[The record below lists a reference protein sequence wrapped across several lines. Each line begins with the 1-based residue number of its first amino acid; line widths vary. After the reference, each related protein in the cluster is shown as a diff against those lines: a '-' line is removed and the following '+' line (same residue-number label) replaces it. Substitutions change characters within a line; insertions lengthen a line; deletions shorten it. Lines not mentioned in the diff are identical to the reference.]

1 MTGLDTNVVI
11 RFFVDDDRK
20 QFQKAGALLASFGP
34 QNRGFIPVVSLVET
48 VWVLRTRY
56 GVSKALIVER
66 LERILEAPELELE
79 NESAIEDA
87 VRRFAM
93 GRSEFADYVIE
104 AAARGAGCSE
114 TVTFDR
120 EAARSAGMRLM

>member
-20 QFQKAGALLASFGP
+20 QLQKAGALLASFGP

-79 NESAIEDA
+79 NESAI
-87 VRRFAM
+87 
-93 GRSEFADYVIE
+93 
-104 AAARGAGCSE
+104 
-114 TVTFDR
+114 
-120 EAARSAGMRLM
+120 